1 MGLDRCD
8 GLDACSVKR
17 NPLKLVALL
26 SALWC
31 PALLAAEAA
40 WPALRDRL
48 EAGDTS
54 VDFRALRLAFA
65 TSAAYQADTPA
76 LREMQEHVSRALAK
90 DDFAGADKAATAWLA
105 VEYVNPFAH
114 LGAARAQDALG
125 APAAAAFHRKVAE
138 GLMDS
143 LCQRG
148 EGQSPDAPCVAI
160 SVAEVYAY
168 LARRRLEPG
177 ASHEAQ
183 CKGGVACLVFE
194 VREQDSGNLL
204 DLYFDIS
211 RPLAARR

>member
-1 MGLDRCD
+1 M
-8 GLDACSVKR
+8 KR
-17 NPLKLVALL
+17 TPLEVLPLL
-26 SALWC
+26 AALWC
-31 PALLAAEAA
+31 PGLLAAEAA
-40 WPALRDRL
+40 WPALRDSVA
-48 EAGDTS
+48 AGDIE
-54 VDFRALRLAFA
+54 VDFRALRLSFA
-65 TSAAYQADTPA
+65 ASAAYQVDTPA
-76 LREMQEHVSRALAK
+76 LREWQQGVSQALAK
-90 DDFAGADKAATAWLA
+90 GDFEAANAAATAWLA

-125 APAAAAFHRKVAE
+125 VPAVAAFHRKVAE
-138 GLMDS
+138 RLMDS

-148 EGQSPDAPCVAI
+148 EGQTPDAPCVAI

-177 ASHEAQ
+177 ASHEAE
-183 CKGGVACLVFE
+183 CAGGAACLVFE

>member
-1 MGLDRCD
+1 
-8 GLDACSVKR
+8 VKR
-17 NPLKLVALL
+17 RSLKALL
-26 SALWC
+26 LLAVLWC
-31 PALLAAEAA
+31 PGLLAAEAS
-40 WPALRDRL
+40 WTALRDRVA
-48 EAGDTS
+48 AGDTG

-65 TSAAYQADTPA
+65 ASAGYEADTAA
-76 LREMQEHVSRALAK
+76 LREWQQRVSEALAESN
-90 DDFAGADKAATAWLA
+90 FEAADKAATAWLA

-125 APAAAAFHRKVAE
+125 VPAAATFHRKVAE

-148 EGQSPDAPCVAI
+148 EGQTPDAPCVAI
-160 SVAEVYAY
+160 SVAEVYSY

-177 ASHEAQ
+177 ASHEAE
-183 CKGGVACLVFE
+183 CAGGVACLVFE